1 VSTGI
6 VFIGPY
12 RLLNPIYM
20 GATAQLWQ
28 GIHDATGEQ
37 FAIKFLQEKFRKDRA
52 QIGYLKWE
60 YTVGSQLQDEHV
72 IRIVEFGVH
81 RGIPFVAMEWFLGS
95 NMKVLIRQ
103 GIEAYAHLAKRV
115 IFQAVEAVAYL
126 HRQGYVH
133 RDIKPENFLVSQT
146 GVLKL
151 IDFAL
156 CRRIANPLI
165 WLLSP
170 KTKIQGTCSYIS
182 PEQIQNRPLDGRAD
196 LYSLA
201 CTIYELLS
209 GRPPFT
215 GINQS
220 ELLNRHLKA
229 VPPPIESINPNITPQ
244 FSQLL
249 QKALAKCPADRYR
262 SVAEFFGLLHD
273 VEIFKDKPPGELPP
287 VVVAGF

>member
-1 VSTGI
+1 MSTGI
-6 VFIGPY
+6 VFIGRY
-12 RLLNPIYM
+12 RLINPVYM
-20 GATAQLWQ
+20 GATTQLWQ
-28 GIHDATGEQ
+28 GIFDGTGEQ
-37 FAIKFLQEKFRKDRA
+37 FAVKFLQEKFRKDRA

-60 YTVGSQLQDEHV
+60 YTVGSQFHDEHL
-72 IRIVEFGVH
+72 IRVVEFGTH
-81 RGIPFVAMEWFLGS
+81 RGIPFLAMEWFAGS

-103 GIEAYAHLAKRV
+103 GIDAYAHLAKRI

-133 RDIKPENFLVSQT
+133 RDIKPENFLVGQS
-146 GVLKL
+146 GEVKL

-156 CRRIANPLI
+156 CRRISNPLV

-182 PEQIQNRPLDGRAD
+182 PEQIQNRRLDGRAD

-215 GINQS
+215 GINQA

-229 VPPPIESINPNITPQ
+229 AAPPIESINPNITPQ

-249 QKALAKCPADRYR
+249 QKALAKRPADRFQ
-262 SVAEFFGLLHD
+262 SVAEFYGLLHD
-273 VEIFKDKPPGELPP
+273 VEIFKERPAGEVSPIILPG
-287 VVVAGF
+287 V